1 MKNIILFYRNKHR
14 GGPLSDPVLICDLPG
29 HNQSPETNS
38 NHPSSASG
46 TCKSPTS
53 ASSASASTTSASTA
67 SGTARTASATESRDH
82 EEDANWEDKRVQVV
96 GRKRN
101 IHTDIF

>member
-14 GGPLSDPVLICDLPG
+14 GGQLSDPVLICDLPG

-46 TCKSPTS
+46 TYTSPTS
-53 ASSASASTTSASTA
+53 ASTASASTA